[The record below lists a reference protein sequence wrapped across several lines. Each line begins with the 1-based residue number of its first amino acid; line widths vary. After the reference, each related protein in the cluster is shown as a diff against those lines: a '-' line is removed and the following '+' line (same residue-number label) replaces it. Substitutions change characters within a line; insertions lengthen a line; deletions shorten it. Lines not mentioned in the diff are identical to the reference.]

1 MPSLEDDLALMP
13 ALAEPEYT
21 ILKQRVDLD
30 VDFARQALRGSTEI
44 TLQPLV
50 KDLREVNLHCRQC
63 KPTLIQAGGITAR
76 WEYEDPYRRARM
88 PEKSTAEQHSMLKRK
103 IQNSLGP
110 TPQPE
115 LLITLPS
122 KLKIQELRVD
132 PATALPQYDGTPNL
146 EKQETDAMAAVEAP
160 AVQSV
165 QQQGPQFAPIKIYIE
180 FEVASFRD
188 GIHWVGVADGDARF
202 PYMYTKAEL
211 DPGNT
216 SCIFPCMDNATTRCM
231 WEIAIKCPRTLGD
244 AFRKPKDQVSR
255 EAKATEA
262 PGVPDAVMTNG
273 PEDLNKIAQ
282 QQKQKKDEYLINLT
296 PGDAALE
303 LSVLCVG
310 ELIDDIADSEDE
322 TRHTVLFNLSS
333 AVAAR
338 HVGFAIG
345 PFEHVDLAAFREADE
360 EEKLGRSAV
369 KIDAYCLPG
378 RAEELR
384 NTAYPVHLIIDYFG
398 VNYGGFPFSDYQL
411 LFVDDLALQTVPVAG
426 LTFCSAEL
434 LFPYEVLDYL
444 TPNTKILIRAVAD
457 QWMGVNAIAKD
468 SGDAWIVAGIA
479 GYMTDNFSKKLLGNN
494 EYRWTQKQ
502 AADKVYELDV
512 ERPSLQQLGA
522 LLHLDPSIRE
532 FVDLKSAL
540 VLAILDR
547 RLIKAS
553 SSSGI
558 TRIINRVFLD
568 VKTGKLNNGE
578 LSTNDFMRTC
588 EKLGHNKL
596 DSFFKQWVYFAGCPI
611 FDVKQRF
618 NKKKLVVEMTITQRQ
633 VERLTKPEFEPSN
646 FMREIKEYVGEV
658 WAPEVQP
665 VFTGPMTVRIHEADG
680 TPYEHIIDIKEQV
693 TKLDIPYNT
702 KYKRLKRSRR
712 QKERAL
718 ATAGGEDG
726 TGGGDDSLLYCLG
739 DILDTPQEVEDW
751 KLKDWTPEE
760 ESMMGQESYEWI
772 RMDADFEWIGKIHL
786 QLPLY
791 MYVSQLQQDRDLV
804 AQYES
809 VKYIQSCGTHQ
820 TSLSVLVR
828 TLMDTR
834 YFHGIRTIAAD
845 AIAVIAKGSL
855 REVGQYQLEKA
866 FSEMFCVE
874 NTHMPRP
881 NDWTNRINYI
891 LQYSLPQS
899 MAKLRDT
906 DGKVPL
912 SVRRFFIDKLKF
924 NDNSTN
930 EFSDAHYI
938 STLMTCLADSLVVS
952 HREPQASYM
961 FEFGEDE
968 PMADDN
974 NPDTDFEKEAISEIE
989 RYRRIDEWISTY
1001 HNVYSTTAIECL
1013 QKLTRANIVKDKIKE
1028 LLEYTRVENAIN
1040 VRLVAFNCL
1049 VETGVTRKMSM
1060 LAYLLSSLVEDRSPA
1075 FRRALLDTLGVALG
1089 HIALGDDEPEPL
1101 QAPVVNDSGLVLET
1115 EVINHEL
1122 RHLEATRKTSPEG
1135 ALAALKNILQVQPKF
1150 KQALWEA
1157 VTSPILALDEI
1168 GALADIAALVFDA
1181 KVSLGV
1187 TLKYP
1192 RHWRVINDGRGKVRF
1207 LPHGAYRTAPTKGL
1221 PFDDWTILQELKLQY
1236 NGPLDEEIVKKRET
1250 ERRVA
1255 ELQQELE
1262 QAQRIQ
1268 AIEAT
1273 RAAAAAQQQQQQ
1285 QQQAAMPPPSS
1296 LPTPSVEKPL
1306 GLKLNLG
1313 SGIKRKQ
1320 SASSTPREGSPK
1332 SQKIVKLQ
1340 TPNGYSGSSPIPRET
1355 PTTAPAPKVRRG
1367 STPASAA
1374 PVVKKSGRK
1383 IVKLRF
1389 NKASSAAKIAN
1400 LLSKPPRPRPRPS
1413 PSTDQHARSST
1424 PSHAKSSHGNGNG
1437 HGNSTYNGS
1446 SSSSSLISPSS
1457 FLASP
1462 SQAQALNTGGFRT
1475 YAAPAEPAEAKTSSF
1490 KRESGSGF
1498 NEPKYSSHSSSIN
1511 KISKSAASSAAPSPT
1526 STSGGG
1532 GGGDGMVPPKKKLM
1546 LKLGAKKPL

>member
-1 MPSLEDDLALMP
+1 MPGLEDELAP
-13 ALAEPEYT
+13 APAQAASEYT

-30 VDFARQALRGSTEI
+30 LDFARQGLKGSTEI

-76 WEYEDPYRRARM
+76 WEHEDPYRRARM

-103 IQNSLGP
+103 IETSLGP
-110 TPQPE
+110 TPQAE
-115 LLITLPS
+115 LSITLPS
-122 KLKIQELRVD
+122 KLKIQELHVD
-132 PATALPQYDGTPNL
+132 PTTALPQYNGTPNL
-146 EKQETDAMAAVEAP
+146 QIQESDALAAVEAP
-160 AVQSV
+160 SV
-165 QQQGPQFAPIKIYIE
+165 QAQQNGPQFAPIKIYIE
-180 FEVASFRD
+180 FEITRFRD
-188 GIHWVGVADGDARF
+188 GIHWVGVEDGDARY

-211 DPGNT
+211 HPGNS
-216 SCIFPCMDNATTRCM
+216 SCIFPCMDDATTRCM

-244 AFRKPKDQVSR
+244 AFRKPKDQITA
-255 EAKATEA
+255 EAAAAGEIS
-262 PGVPDAVMTNG
+262 GGPDAVMTHG

-282 QQKQKKDEYLINLT
+282 QQQQKKDEYSINLT
-296 PGDAALE
+296 PLDAALE
-303 LSVLCVG
+303 LSVICVG
-310 ELIDDIADSEDE
+310 EQIEDIADSEDE
-322 TRHTVLFNLSS
+322 THHTLVFNLSS

-345 PFEHVDLAAFREADE
+345 PFEHVDLAAFRQADD

-378 RAEELR
+378 RSHELR
-384 NTAYPVHLIIDYFG
+384 NTAYPIHLIIDYFG
-398 VNYGGFPFSDYQL
+398 VMYGGFPFSDYQL
-411 LFVDDLALQTVPVAG
+411 LFVDDLALDTVPTAG
-426 LTFCSAEL
+426 LTICSAEL
-434 LFPYEVLDYL
+434 LFPKEVLDYL
-444 TPNTKILIRAVAD
+444 TPNTRTLIRAVAD

-468 SGDAWIVAGIA
+468 SADAWIIAGIA
-479 GYMTDNFSKKLLGNN
+479 GYMTDQFSKKIFGNN
-494 EYRWTQKQ
+494 EYRWSQKL

-522 LLHLDPSIRE
+522 LLHLDPTIRE

-568 VKTGKLNNGE
+568 VKTGKLANGE

-633 VERLTKPEFEPSN
+633 VERMTKPEFEPSN
-646 FMREIKEYVGEV
+646 FMREIKEHVGEV

-739 DILDTPQEVEDW
+739 DILDTAQEVDDW
-751 KLKDWTPEE
+751 KLKDWTTEE
-760 ESMMGQESYEWI
+760 ENMMGQESYEWI

-828 TLMDTR
+828 TLMDIR

-845 AIAVIAKGSL
+845 AIAVIAKNNL
-855 REVGQYQLEKA
+855 QEVGQHQLEKA

-874 NTHMPRP
+874 GTHMPRP
-881 NDWTNRINYI
+881 NDWTSRIHYI
-891 LQYSLPQS
+891 LQCSLPKS
-899 MAKLRDT
+899 MAKLRDS
-906 DGKVPL
+906 DGKVPMA
-912 SVRRFFIDKLKF
+912 VRRFFIDKLKF
-924 NDNSTN
+924 NDNTTN
-930 EFSDAHYI
+930 EFNDAHYI

-952 HREPQASYM
+952 HREPQASYT
-961 FEFGEDE
+961 FDFGEDE
-968 PMADDN
+968 TMEDET
-974 NPDTDFEKEAISEIE
+974 NPDADFEREAISEIE
-989 RYRRIDEWISTY
+989 RYRRIDEWISTS
-1001 HNVYSTTAIECL
+1001 HNVYSTTAIQCL
-1013 QKLTRANIVKDKIKE
+1013 QKLTQSGIVKDKVKE
-1028 LLEYTRVENAIN
+1028 LLEYTRVENAVN
-1040 VRLVAFNCL
+1040 VRLVAFHCL
-1049 VETGVTRKMSM
+1049 VETGVTRKMSC

-1075 FRRALLDTLGVALG
+1075 FRRQLLDCLGVALG
-1089 HIALGDDEPEPL
+1089 HIALSDDESQQA
-1101 QAPVVNDSGLVLET
+1101 QAPVVNDSGLVLEQ
-1115 EVINHEL
+1115 EVNHEI
-1122 RHLEATRKTSPEG
+1122 RHLEATRKTTPEG
-1135 ALAALKNILQVQPKF
+1135 ALAALKNTLQGQTKF
-1150 KQALWEA
+1150 KQALWDAATTGTLTIE
-1157 VTSPILALDEI
+1157 EM

-1181 KVSLGV
+1181 KVSLSV

-1192 RHWRVINDGRGKVRF
+1192 RHWRVVNEGRAKLRF
-1207 LPHGAYRTAPTKGL
+1207 LSHGEYRTAPRKGL
-1221 PFDDWTILQELKLQY
+1221 PFDDWTILHGLGLKY
-1236 NGPLDEEIVKKRET
+1236 NGPLDEDVVKKQKAEK
-1250 ERRVA
+1250 EVA
-1255 ELQQELE
+1255 ELNLQLEEAKRRQE
-1262 QAQRIQ
+1262 QARHMQ

-1273 RAAAAAQQQQQQ
+1273 RAAAQSQSQQT
-1285 QQQAAMPPPSS
+1285 AMGPPMT
-1296 LPTPSVEKPL
+1296 LPTPVAEKPA
-1306 GLKLNLG
+1306 LKLSLG
-1313 SGIKRKQ
+1313 ANNKRKQ
-1320 SASSTPREGSPK
+1320 STSSTPREGSPK
-1332 SQKIVKLQ
+1332 APKLARQQ
-1340 TPNGYSGSSPIPRET
+1340 TPSGYAASPRES
-1355 PTTAPAPKVRRG
+1355 PTAAPKGRRG
-1367 STPASAA
+1367 STPASSA
-1374 PVVKKSGRK
+1374 PTIKKPGRK
-1383 IVKLRF
+1383 IVRLPIGRL
-1389 NKASSAAKIAN
+1389 SSKIASI
-1400 LLSKPPRPRPRPS
+1400 LAKPPRPSKPTASRPS
-1413 PSTDQHARSST
+1413 VSGQDPDRSTT
-1424 PSHAKSSHGNGNG
+1424 PSLSHAGQSVA
-1437 HGNSTYNGS
+1437 
-1446 SSSSSLISPSS
+1446 SPSS
-1457 FLASP
+1457 FSASP
-1462 SQAQALNTGGFRT
+1462 SQAQQAALNMGGFRSFGPT
-1475 YAAPAEPAEAKTSSF
+1475 EPAAETKAP
-1490 KRESGSGF
+1490 KREHSMA
-1498 NEPKYSSHSSSIN
+1498 PKHSSNGSVN

-1526 STSGGG
+1526 ATPAPGGEG
-1532 GGGDGMVPPKKKLM
+1532 TAPPKPKFKI
-1546 LKLGAKKPL
+1546 KLGGPKRPSGAGSPE

>member
-1 MPSLEDDLALMP
+1 MPSLEDDLAPAP

-30 VDFARQALRGSTEI
+30 VDFARQALKGSTEI

-63 KPTLIQAGGITAR
+63 RPTLIQAGGITAR

-88 PEKSTAEQHSMLKRK
+88 PEKSTAEQHKMLKRK

-110 TPQPE
+110 TPQAE
-115 LLITLPS
+115 LSITLPS

-146 EKQETDAMAAVEAP
+146 ERQEADAMAAVEAP
-160 AVQSV
+160 AVQSA

-202 PYMYTKAEL
+202 PYVYTKAEL

-255 EAKATEA
+255 ESEATEA
-262 PGVPDAVMTNG
+262 PGIPDATMANG
-273 PEDLNKIAQ
+273 PDDLNKIAQ

-296 PGDAALE
+296 PADAALE
-303 LSVLCVG
+303 LSVICVG

-322 TRHTVLFNLSS
+322 TRHTMLFSLSS
-333 AVAAR
+333 AVTAR

-398 VNYGGFPFSDYQL
+398 VMYGGFPFSDYQL
-411 LFVDDLALQTVPVAG
+411 LFVDDLAFQTVPTAG
-426 LTFCSAEL
+426 LTICSAEM

-444 TPNTKILIRAVAD
+444 TSNTKTLIRAVAD
-457 QWMGVNAIAKD
+457 QWMGVNAIPKD
-468 SGDAWIVAGIA
+468 AADAWIVAGIA
-479 GYMTDNFSKKLLGNN
+479 GYMTDQFSKKLLGNN

-512 ERPSLQQLGA
+512 ERPSLQQLGS

-596 DSFFKQWVYFAGCPI
+596 DSFFKQWVYYAGCPI

-633 VERLTKPEFEPSN
+633 VERTTKPEFEPSN

-718 ATAGGEDG
+718 ATAGAGEDG

-751 KLKDWTPEE
+751 KLKDWTAEE

-845 AIAVIAKGSL
+845 AIAVIAKNSL
-855 REVGQYQLEKA
+855 QEVGQYQLEKA

-891 LQYSLPQS
+891 LQCSLPQS

-912 SVRRFFIDKLKF
+912 TVRRFFIDKLKF

-952 HREPQASYM
+952 HREPQASYT
-961 FEFGEDE
+961 FDFGEDE

-974 NPDTDFEKEAISEIE
+974 SPDADFEKEAISEIE

-1001 HNVYSTTAIECL
+1001 HNVYSTTSIECL
-1013 QKLTRANIVKDKIKE
+1013 QKLTQAGIVKDKIKE
-1028 LLEYTRVENAIN
+1028 LLEYTRAENAVN

-1060 LAYLLSSLVEDRSPA
+1060 LAYLLSSLVEDRSPT
-1075 FRRALLDTLGVALG
+1075 FRRALLDCFGVALG

-1101 QAPVVNDSGLVLET
+1101 HAPVVNDSGLVLEQ
-1115 EVINHEL
+1115 EVNHEI

-1150 KQALWEA
+1150 RQALWDA
-1157 VTSPILALDEI
+1157 VTSPTLAIDEI
-1168 GALADIAALVFDA
+1168 GALADIAALVFDS
-1181 KVSLGV
+1181 KDSLGV

-1192 RHWRVINDGRGKVRF
+1192 RHWRVVNVGRGKVKF

-1221 PFDDWTILQELKLQY
+1221 PIEDWTYLQELKLQY
-1236 NGPLDEEIVKKRET
+1236 SGPLDEEIVKKRAA
-1250 ERRVA
+1250 EREMAEVA
-1255 ELQQELE
+1255 RQLE
-1262 QAQRIQ
+1262 QAQRM
-1268 AIEAT
+1268 AALDAT
-1273 RAAAAAQQQQQQ
+1273 RAAAAAAATAQ
-1285 QQQAAMPPPSS
+1285 QQQAAMPPPAS
-1296 LPTPSVEKPL
+1296 LPPPIPEKT
-1306 GLKLNLG
+1306 GLKISLG
-1313 SGIKRKQ
+1313 GGVKRKQ
-1320 SASSTPREGSPK
+1320 SNSSTPREGSPK
-1332 SQKIVKLQ
+1332 AQKQIRQQ
-1340 TPNGYSGSSPIPRET
+1340 TPNGYAGSPIPRDS
-1355 PTTAPAPKVRRG
+1355 PITAPAPKIRRG
-1367 STPASAA
+1367 SNATPTSAG
-1374 PVVKKSGRK
+1374 PVIKKSGRK

-1389 NKASSAAKIAN
+1389 SRASSQKITSI
-1400 LLSKPPRPRPRPS
+1400 LSKPPRPRPRPAN
-1413 PSTDQHARSST
+1413 DQHSSAGRSNT
-1424 PSHAKSSHGNGNG
+1424 PSISLHSKSA
-1437 HGNSTYNGS
+1437 NGS
-1446 SSSSSLISPSS
+1446 SNGQGSSLVSPSS
-1457 FLASP
+1457 FSASP
-1462 SQAQALNTGGFRT
+1462 SQAQSLNMGGFRSFG
-1475 YAAPAEPAEAKTSSF
+1475 PSAEPIEAKPVKKEPSF
-1490 KRESGSGF
+1490 SDS
-1498 NEPKYSSHSSSIN
+1498 KYSSHSSAH

-1526 STSGGG
+1526 ATTP
-1532 GGGDGMVPPKKKLM
+1532 GGDGLGPPKKKFT
-1546 LKLGAKKPL
+1546 LKLGAKKSSGPSG

>member
-1 MPSLEDDLALMP
+1 MPGLEDDLVPVP

-30 VDFARQALRGSTEI
+30 VDFAHQALKGSTEI

-50 KDLREVNLHCRQC
+50 KDLKEVNLHCRQC

-76 WEYEDPYRRARM
+76 WEYDDPYRRARM

-103 IQNSLGP
+103 IQSSLGP
-110 TPQPE
+110 TPQAE
-115 LLITLPS
+115 LSITLPS

-160 AVQSV
+160 AVQSA
-165 QQQGPQFAPIKIYIE
+165 QQHGPQFAPIKIYIE
-180 FEVASFRD
+180 FEVSRFRD
-188 GIHWVGVADGDARF
+188 GVHWIGVADGDARF

-244 AFRKPKDQVSR
+244 AFKKPKDQVSR
-255 EAKATEA
+255 EAEVIEA
-262 PGVPDAVMTNG
+262 PGVSDATMVNG

-296 PGDAALE
+296 PADAALE

-338 HVGFAIG
+338 HIGFAIG

-398 VNYGGFPFSDYQL
+398 VNYGGFPFSDYQM
-411 LFVDDLALQTVPVAG
+411 LFVDDLGTTTVPTAG
-426 LTFCSAEL
+426 LTFCNADM

-444 TPNTKILIRAVAD
+444 TANTKIIIRAVAD
-457 QWMGVNAIAKD
+457 QWMGVNAIPKD
-468 SGDAWIVAGIA
+468 AADAWIVAGIA
-479 GYMTDNFSKKLLGNN
+479 GYMTDQFSKKLLGNN
-494 EYRWTQKQ
+494 EYRWSQKL

-512 ERPSLQQLGA
+512 ERPSLQQLGS

-558 TRIINRVFLD
+558 TRIINRIFLD

-633 VERLTKPEFEPSN
+633 VERMTKPEFEPSN

-751 KLKDWTPEE
+751 KLKDWTAEE

-828 TLMDTR
+828 TLMDSR

-845 AIAVIAKGSL
+845 AIAVIAKNSL
-855 REVGQYQLEKA
+855 QEVGQYQLEKA

-881 NDWTNRINYI
+881 NDWTNRISYI
-891 LQYSLPQS
+891 LQCSLPQS

-912 SVRRFFIDKLKF
+912 PVRRFFIDKLKF

-952 HREPQASYM
+952 HREAQTSYT

-968 PMADDN
+968 PMVDDSS
-974 NPDTDFEKEAISEIE
+974 PDADFEKEAISEIE

-1013 QKLTRANIVKDKIKE
+1013 QKLTQVGIVKDKIKE
-1028 LLEYTRVENAIN
+1028 LLEYTRVENAVN

-1049 VETGVTRKMSM
+1049 VETGVTRKMSL
-1060 LAYLLSSLVEDRSPA
+1060 LAYLLSSLVEDRSPT
-1075 FRRALLDTLGVALG
+1075 FRRQLLDCFGVALG

-1101 QAPVVNDSGLVLET
+1101 HAPVVNDSGLVLEQ
-1115 EVINHEL
+1115 EVNHEI

-1150 KQALWEA
+1150 KQALWDA
-1157 VTSPILALDEI
+1157 ITSPTLTIDEI
-1168 GALADIAALVFDA
+1168 GALIDIAALIFDS

-1187 TLKYP
+1187 TLRYP
-1192 RHWRVINDGRGKVRF
+1192 RHWRVVNDGHGKVRF
-1207 LPHGAYRTAPTKGL
+1207 VPHGAYRTAPTKGL
-1221 PFDDWTILQELKLQY
+1221 PVEDWTYLQELKLQY
-1236 NGPLDEEIVKKRET
+1236 NGPLDEEIVKKREA
-1250 ERRVA
+1250 ERKIA
-1255 ELQQELE
+1255 EVQKQLE

-1273 RAAAAAQQQQQQ
+1273 RAAAQAQQQQS
-1285 QQQAAMPPPSS
+1285 AMPPPTS
-1296 LPTPSVEKPL
+1296 LPTPSAEKTS
-1306 GLKLNLG
+1306 LKLSLG

-1320 SASSTPREGSPK
+1320 STSSTPREGSPK
-1332 SQKIVKLQ
+1332 AQKIVRQQ
-1340 TPNGYSGSSPIPRET
+1340 TPNGYSGSPAPRES
-1355 PTTAPAPKVRRG
+1355 PTTGPAPKMRRG

-1374 PVVKKSGRK
+1374 PMPKKAGRK

-1389 NKASSAAKIAN
+1389 TRASSSKIASI
-1400 LLSKPPRPRPRPS
+1400 LSKPPRPRPRPS
-1413 PSTDQHARSST
+1413 QSNNDGGSSASRSST
-1424 PSHAKSSHGNGNG
+1424 PNLSQQSKPSNGTG
-1437 HGNSTYNGS
+1437 QP
-1446 SSSSSLISPSS
+1446 SSLISPSS
-1457 FLASP
+1457 FSASP
-1462 SQAQALNTGGFRT
+1462 SQSQSLNMGGFRSFGPSEP
-1475 YAAPAEPAEAKTSSF
+1475 AAEPKPAAK
-1490 KRESGSGF
+1490 KESGFVS
-1498 NEPKYSSHSSSIN
+1498 KHSSSI
-1511 KISKSAASSAAPSPT
+1511 SKSTASSAASSPTATAP
-1526 STSGGG
+1526 
-1532 GGGDGMVPPKKKLM
+1532 GGDGMAPPKKKFT
-1546 LKLGAKKPL
+1546 LKLGGPKKT

>member
-1 MPSLEDDLALMP
+1 MPSLEDDLAPAP

-30 VDFARQALRGSTEI
+30 VDFAHQALKGSTEI

-63 KPTLIQAGGITAR
+63 RPTLIQAGGITAR

-110 TPQPE
+110 TPQAE
-115 LLITLPS
+115 LSITLPS

-146 EKQETDAMAAVEAP
+146 ERQEADAMAAVEAP
-160 AVQSV
+160 AAQSA

-255 EAKATEA
+255 EAETTEA
-262 PGVPDAVMTNG
+262 PGVPDANLVNG
-273 PEDLNKIAQ
+273 PDDLNKIAQ

-296 PGDAALE
+296 PADAALE
-303 LSVLCVG
+303 LSVICIG

-322 TRHTVLFNLSS
+322 TRHTMLFSLSS
-333 AVAAR
+333 AVTAR

-398 VNYGGFPFSDYQL
+398 VMYGSFPFSDYQL
-411 LFVDDLALQTVPVAG
+411 LFVDDLASKTVPTAG
-426 LTFCSAEL
+426 LTICSAEL

-444 TPNTKILIRAVAD
+444 TSNTKTLIRAVAD
-457 QWMGVNAIAKD
+457 QWMGVNAIPKD
-468 SGDAWIVAGIA
+468 AADAWIVAGIA
-479 GYMTDNFSKKLLGNN
+479 GYMTDQFSKKLLGNN

-512 ERPSLQQLGA
+512 ERPSLQQLGS

-596 DSFFKQWVYFAGCPI
+596 DSFFKQWVYYAGCPI

-633 VERLTKPEFEPSN
+633 VERMTKPEFEPSN

-751 KLKDWTPEE
+751 KLKDWTAEE

-845 AIAVIAKGSL
+845 AIAVIAKNSL
-855 REVGQYQLEKA
+855 QEVGQYQLEKA

-881 NDWTNRINYI
+881 NDWTNRIHYI
-891 LQYSLPQS
+891 LQCSLPQS

-912 SVRRFFIDKLKF
+912 TVRRFFIDKLKF

-952 HREPQASYM
+952 HREPQASYT
-961 FEFGEDE
+961 FDFGEDE

-974 NPDTDFEKEAISEIE
+974 SPDGDFEKEAISEIE

-1013 QKLTRANIVKDKIKE
+1013 QKLTQAGIVKDKIKE
-1028 LLEYTRVENAIN
+1028 LLEYTRVENAVN

-1060 LAYLLSSLVEDRSPA
+1060 LAYLLSSLVEDRSPT
-1075 FRRALLDTLGVALG
+1075 FRRQLLDCFGVALG

-1101 QAPVVNDSGLVLET
+1101 HAPVANDTGLVLEQ
-1115 EVINHEL
+1115 EVNHEI

-1150 KQALWEA
+1150 KQALWDA
-1157 VTSPILALDEI
+1157 VTSPTLAIDEI
-1168 GALADIAALVFDA
+1168 GALADIAALVFDS

-1192 RHWRVINDGRGKVRF
+1192 RHWRVINAGRGKVRF

-1221 PFDDWTILQELKLQY
+1221 PVEDWNYLQELKLQY
-1236 NGPLDEEIVKKRET
+1236 SGPLDEEIVKKRAA
-1250 ERRVA
+1250 EREMAEVA
-1255 ELQQELE
+1255 RQLE
-1262 QAQRIQ
+1262 QAQRLA

-1273 RAAAAAQQQQQQ
+1273 RAAAAAQQQQ
-1285 QQQAAMPPPSS
+1285 AAMPPPTT
-1296 LPTPSVEKPL
+1296 LPPPIPEKT
-1306 GLKLNLG
+1306 GLKISLG
-1313 SGIKRKQ
+1313 GGVKRKQ
-1320 SASSTPREGSPK
+1320 SSSSTPREGSPK
-1332 SQKIVKLQ
+1332 AQKQIRQQ
-1340 TPNGYSGSSPIPRET
+1340 TPNGHVGSPIPRDSPIT
-1355 PTTAPAPKVRRG
+1355 GPAPKIRRG
-1367 STPASAA
+1367 SSSMPSSAG
-1374 PVVKKSGRK
+1374 PVIKKSGRK

-1389 NKASSAAKIAN
+1389 SRASSAKVASI
-1400 LLSKPPRPRPRPS
+1400 LSRPPRPRPRPS
-1413 PSTDQHARSST
+1413 NDQHSSAGRSNT
-1424 PSHAKSSHGNGNG
+1424 PSFSLHSKSANGSGNGQG
-1437 HGNSTYNGS
+1437 
-1446 SSSSSLISPSS
+1446 SSLISPSS
-1457 FLASP
+1457 FSASP
-1462 SQAQALNTGGFRT
+1462 SQAQSLNMGGFRSFGPT
-1475 YAAPAEPAEAKTSSF
+1475 AEPAEAKPIKKESSF
-1490 KRESGSGF
+1490 SDS
-1498 NEPKYSSHSSSIN
+1498 KYSSHSSAH

-1526 STSGGG
+1526 AATP
-1532 GGGDGMVPPKKKLM
+1532 GGDGLAPPKKKFT
-1546 LKLGAKKPL
+1546 LKLGAKKSSGPNG

>member
-1 MPSLEDDLALMP
+1 VAEGRKSVGSMPSLEDDLALVP

-30 VDFARQALRGSTEI
+30 VDFARQALKGSTEI

-50 KDLREVNLHCRQC
+50 KDLREINLHCRQC
-63 KPTLIQAGGITAR
+63 RPTLIQAGGITAR

-110 TPQPE
+110 TPQAE
-115 LLITLPS
+115 LSITLPP

-146 EKQETDAMAAVEAP
+146 ERQETDAMAAVEAP
-160 AVQSV
+160 VPQSA

-255 EAKATEA
+255 EAEATEA
-262 PGVPDAVMTNG
+262 PGVPDATMANG
-273 PEDLNKIAQ
+273 PDDLNKIAQ

-303 LSVLCVG
+303 LTVICVG

-322 TRHTVLFNLSS
+322 TRHTMLFNLSS
-333 AVAAR
+333 AVTAR

-398 VNYGGFPFSDYQL
+398 VMYGGFPFSDYQL
-411 LFVDDLALQTVPVAG
+411 LFVDDLALQTVPTAG
-426 LTFCSAEL
+426 LTICSAEM

-444 TPNTKILIRAVAD
+444 NPNTKTLIRAVAD
-457 QWMGVNAIAKD
+457 QWMGVNAIPKD
-468 SGDAWIVAGIA
+468 SADAWIVAGIA
-479 GYMTDNFSKKLLGNN
+479 GYMTDQFSKKLLGNN

-558 TRIINRVFLD
+558 MRIINRVFLD

-751 KLKDWTPEE
+751 KLKDWTAEE

-845 AIAVIAKGSL
+845 AIAVIAKNSL
-855 REVGQYQLEKA
+855 QEVGQYQLEKA

-912 SVRRFFIDKLKF
+912 TVRRFFIDKLKF

-952 HREPQASYM
+952 HREPQASYT

-974 NPDTDFEKEAISEIE
+974 NPDADFEKEAISEIE

-1001 HNVYSTTAIECL
+1001 HNVYSTTSIECL
-1013 QKLTRANIVKDKIKE
+1013 QKLTRAGIVKDKIKE
-1028 LLEYTRVENAIN
+1028 LLEYTRVENAVN

-1060 LAYLLSSLVEDRSPA
+1060 LAYLLSSLVEDRSPT
-1075 FRRALLDTLGVALG
+1075 FRRALLDCFGVALG

-1115 EVINHEL
+1115 EVNHEV

-1150 KQALWEA
+1150 KQALWDA
-1157 VTSPILALDEI
+1157 VTSPTLAIDEI
-1168 GALADIAALVFDA
+1168 GALADIAALVFDS

-1192 RHWRVINDGRGKVRF
+1192 QHWRVVNVGRGKVKF

-1221 PFDDWTILQELKLQY
+1221 PVEDWTYLQELKLQY
-1236 NGPLDEEIVKKRET
+1236 SGPLDEEIVKKRAA
-1250 ERRVA
+1250 EREMAEVA
-1255 ELQQELE
+1255 RQLE
-1262 QAQRIQ
+1262 QAQRLA

-1273 RAAAAAQQQQQQ
+1273 RAAAQQQS
-1285 QQQAAMPPPSS
+1285 AMPPPTS
-1296 LPTPSVEKPL
+1296 LPPPMAEKT
-1306 GLKLNLG
+1306 GLKISLG
-1313 SGIKRKQ
+1313 AGNKRKQ
-1320 SASSTPREGSPK
+1320 STSSTPRDGSPK
-1332 SQKIVKLQ
+1332 SQKQARQQ
-1340 TPNGYSGSSPIPRET
+1340 TPNGYVNSPAPRDSPI
-1355 PTTAPAPKVRRG
+1355 TAPAPKIRRG

-1374 PVVKKSGRK
+1374 PVIKKPGRK

-1389 NKASSAAKIAN
+1389 SKASSAKVASILIKT
-1400 LLSKPPRPRPRPS
+1400 PRPRPRPS
-1413 PSTDQHARSST
+1413 SDHPSSAGRSNT
-1424 PSHAKSSHGNGNG
+1424 PSVSQHSKP
-1437 HGNSTYNGS
+1437 TNGS
-1446 SSSSSLISPSS
+1446 VNGQGSSLISPSS
-1457 FLASP
+1457 FSASP
-1462 SQAQALNTGGFRT
+1462 SQAQSLNMGGFRSFG
-1475 YAAPAEPAEAKTSSF
+1475 PSAEPAELKAVK
-1490 KRESGSGF
+1490 KESGF
-1498 NEPKYSSHSSSIN
+1498 NDSKHSSHSSSH

-1526 STSGGG
+1526 ATTP
-1532 GGGDGMVPPKKKLM
+1532 GGDGMAPPKKKFTI
-1546 LKLGAKKPL
+1546 KLGGPKKPSGAGG

>member
-1 MPSLEDDLALMP
+1 MPSLEDDLAPVP

-30 VDFARQALRGSTEI
+30 VDFARQALKGSTEI

-63 KPTLIQAGGITAR
+63 RPTLIQAGGITAR

-88 PEKSTAEQHSMLKRK
+88 PDKSTAEQHSMLKRK
-103 IQNSLGP
+103 IQNSLRP
-110 TPQPE
+110 TPQAE
-115 LLITLPS
+115 LSITLPS

-146 EKQETDAMAAVEAP
+146 ERQEADAMAAVEAP
-160 AVQSV
+160 VVQSA

-211 DPGNT
+211 NPGNT

-231 WEIAIKCPRTLGD
+231 WEIAINCPRTLGD

-255 EAKATEA
+255 EAEATEA
-262 PGVPDAVMTNG
+262 PGVPDATVTNG

-296 PGDAALE
+296 PADAALE
-303 LSVLCVG
+303 LAVLCVG

-333 AVAAR
+333 AVTAR

-398 VNYGGFPFSDYQL
+398 VMYGGFPFSDYQL
-411 LFVDDLALQTVPVAG
+411 LFVDDLALQTVPTAG
-426 LTFCSAEL
+426 LTLCSAEL

-444 TPNTKILIRAVAD
+444 TPNTKTLIRAVAD
-457 QWMGVNAIAKD
+457 QWMGVNAIPKD
-468 SGDAWIVAGIA
+468 SDDAWIVAGIA
-479 GYMTDNFSKKLLGNN
+479 GYMTDQFSKKLLGNN

-578 LSTNDFMRTC
+578 LSTTDFMRTC

-596 DSFFKQWVYFAGCPI
+596 DSFFKQWVYYAGCPI

-633 VERLTKPEFEPSN
+633 VERLTKPDFEPSN
-646 FMREIKEYVGEV
+646 FMREIKEHVGEV

-751 KLKDWTPEE
+751 KLKDWTAEE

-845 AIAVIAKGSL
+845 AIAVIAKNSL
-855 REVGQYQLEKA
+855 QEVGQYQLEKA

-912 SVRRFFIDKLKF
+912 TVRRFFIDKLKF

-952 HREPQASYM
+952 HREPQASYT

-974 NPDTDFEKEAISEIE
+974 NPDADFEKEAISEIE

-1013 QKLTRANIVKDKIKE
+1013 QKLTKSGIVKDKIKE
-1028 LLEYTRVENAIN
+1028 LLEYTRVENAVN

-1060 LAYLLSSLVEDRSPA
+1060 LAYLLSSLVEDRSPT
-1075 FRRALLDTLGVALG
+1075 FRRALLDCFGVALG

-1101 QAPVVNDSGLVLET
+1101 QAPVVNDSGLVLEQ
-1115 EVINHEL
+1115 EVNHEI

-1135 ALAALKNILQVQPKF
+1135 ALAALKNILQVQPRF
-1150 KQALWEA
+1150 KEALWDA
-1157 VTSPILALDEI
+1157 VTSPTLTIDEI

-1181 KVSLGV
+1181 KVSLEV

-1192 RHWRVINDGRGKVRF
+1192 RHWRVINEGRGKVRF

-1221 PFDDWTILQELKLQY
+1221 PFDDWTYLQELKLQY
-1236 NGPLDEEIVKKRET
+1236 SGPLDEEIVKKRT
-1250 ERRVA
+1250 AEREMAEVA
-1255 ELQQELE
+1255 RQLE
-1262 QAQRIQ
+1262 QAQRLA

-1273 RAAAAAQQQQQQ
+1273 RAAAQAQQQQS
-1285 QQQAAMPPPSS
+1285 AMPPPTS
-1296 LPTPSVEKPL
+1296 LPTPIAEKT
-1306 GLKLNLG
+1306 GLKISLG
-1313 SGIKRKQ
+1313 GGIKRKQ
-1320 SASSTPREGSPK
+1320 SNSSTPREGSPK
-1332 SQKIVKLQ
+1332 AQKVIRQQ
-1340 TPNGYSGSSPIPRET
+1340 TPNGYAGSPVSRDSPI
-1355 PTTAPAPKVRRG
+1355 TAPQPKIRRG
-1367 STPASAA
+1367 STPASAV
-1374 PVVKKSGRK
+1374 PVIKKPGRK
-1383 IVKLRF
+1383 IVRLRF
-1389 NKASSAAKIAN
+1389 SRASSAKVASI
-1400 LLSKPPRPRPRPS
+1400 LSKAPRPRPRPS
-1413 PSTDQHARSST
+1413 NEQHSASSRSNTPGVSQHSKST
-1424 PSHAKSSHGNGNG
+1424 NGNG
-1437 HGNSTYNGS
+1437 GSGQGS
-1446 SSSSSLISPSS
+1446 SLTSPSS
-1457 FLASP
+1457 FSASP
-1462 SQAQALNTGGFRT
+1462 SQAQSLNMGGFRSFG
-1475 YAAPAEPAEAKTSSF
+1475 PSAEPAEGKAA
-1490 KRESGSGF
+1490 KREAGYGDSKF
-1498 NEPKYSSHSSSIN
+1498 SSHSSAH

-1526 STSGGG
+1526 ATTP
-1532 GGGDGMVPPKKKLM
+1532 GGDGMAPPKKKFT
-1546 LKLGAKKPL
+1546 LKLGAKKGGGPSG